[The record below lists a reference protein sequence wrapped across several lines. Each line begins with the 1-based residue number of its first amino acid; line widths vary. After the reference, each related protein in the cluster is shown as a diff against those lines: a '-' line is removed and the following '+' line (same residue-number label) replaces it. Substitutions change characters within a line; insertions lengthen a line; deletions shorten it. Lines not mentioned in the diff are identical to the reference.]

1 MKKEKLKLEYIF
13 YILMAILIGLFLYWL
28 FHDDKGTQWNVFFRK
43 TSDYFADYI
52 NVLRYSAWHD
62 PYFNALNGPS
72 EKGYFPLTYLI
83 FYWLAKAVNFAEYR
97 DVDDKSDDRKQ
108 SHDIDDP
115 DHVYPVVPD
124 EKRKT
129 GNKVADDTGTGI
141 FRDRTVFL

>member
-62 PYFNALNGPS
+62 PYFNALNRTIGKGLFSIDLSDFLLAGKSS
-72 EKGYFPLTYLI
+72 EFCRVSGMM
-83 FYWLAKAVNFAEYR
+83 A
-97 DVDDKSDDRKQ
+97 
-108 SHDIDDP
+108 
-115 DHVYPVVPD
+115 
-124 EKRKT
+124 
-129 GNKVADDTGTGI
+129 
-141 FRDRTVFL
+141 